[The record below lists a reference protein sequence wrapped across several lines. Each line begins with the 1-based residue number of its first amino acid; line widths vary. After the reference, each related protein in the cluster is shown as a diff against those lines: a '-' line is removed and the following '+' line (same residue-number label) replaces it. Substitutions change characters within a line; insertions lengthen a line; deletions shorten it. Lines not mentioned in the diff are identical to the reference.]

1 MKLLQKWKAL
11 KNSDEGFSL
20 VELILVIFLILV
32 IAAIIL
38 AVRGNGR
45 VAAILGIAALAV
57 IGLFI
62 LMLVLSNLPHGRK

>member
-1 MKLLQKWKAL
+1 MKLLQKLKAL

-20 VELILVIFLILV
+20 VELIIVIFLILV

-38 AVRGNGR
+38 AVRGNGK
-45 VAAILGIAALAV
+45 VAAILGIAAVAV

-62 LMLVLSNLPHGRK
+62 LMLVLANLPHGRK